1 MLVAPPRSARTAWGR
16 ERRRAYRR
24 LLEMK
29 ILAPLAAALAI
40 PLAACATVPSSA
52 DVVTVSGEATYRERI
67 ALPPQAVMS
76 VRIEDVS
83 RADAPATVLA
93 EEIMPTNGR
102 QVPLPFSVEVPREAL
117 QGAVRTTAR
126 VRIEDGSGQ
135 LLWITDT
142 NTPVTPTA
150 GSDRVDL
157 GSLMLVRTP
166 G

>member
-1 MLVAPPRSARTAWGR
+1 
-16 ERRRAYRR
+16 
-24 LLEMK
+24 
-29 ILAPLAAALAI
+29 
-40 PLAACATVPSSA
+40 
-52 DVVTVSGEATYRERI
+52 
-67 ALPPQAVMS
+67 
-76 VRIEDVS
+76 
-83 RADAPATVLA
+83 
-93 EEIMPTNGR
+93 MPC
-102 QVPLPFSVEVPREAL
+102 
-117 QGAVRTTAR
+117 R

>member
-16 ERRRAYRR
+16 ERRRAYWR

-29 ILAPLAAALAI
+29 ILAPLA
-40 PLAACATVPSSA
+40 
-52 DVVTVSGEATYRERI
+52 
-67 ALPPQAVMS
+67 
-76 VRIEDVS
+76 
-83 RADAPATVLA
+83 ADAPATVLA
-93 EEIMPTNGR
+93 EEIMPTDGR
-102 QVPLPFSVEVPREAL
+102 QVPLPFSVEVPRDAL

>member
-1 MLVAPPRSARTAWGR
+1 
-16 ERRRAYRR
+16 
-24 LLEMK
+24 MK

-83 RADAPATVLA
+83 RADSPATVLA

-102 QVPLPFSVEVPREAL
+102 QVPLPFSVEVPRDAL

-142 NTPVTPTA
+142 NTPGHADGGQRPRGSRQPDACAHARLIRKHFPTHPVLWLILPN
-150 GSDRVDL
+150 DR
-157 GSLMLVRTP
+157 
-166 G
+166 